1 MIKLFKEYADEALMW
16 AKIVLL
22 WACCMFGI
30 GALVGIAFGLI
41 TLGYRL
47 GMGVF
52 G

>member
-1 MIKLFKEYADEALMW
+1 MIKLFKEYAGEALMW

-22 WACCMFGI
+22 WVGCMFGL

-41 TLGYRL
+41 ALGYRM
-47 GMGVF
+47 GVGVF